1 MVWDIRK
8 SRYYASVSLRN
19 VTGNWLGIYSNNKSN
34 NKTRFIE
41 CLTCARFVEH
51 FTYSVSYLYAIIH
64 PFKIM
69 NAQSSI
75 KIILSKE

>member
-1 MVWDIRK
+1 M
-8 SRYYASVSLRN
+8 LQ
-19 VTGNWLGIYSNNKSN
+19 VTGLEYTAIIKVIII
-34 NKTRFIE
+34 TRFIE

-69 NAQSSI
+69 NVQSSI